1 MLCLIQ
7 LDQEALVGT
16 ADFGDR
22 SYEFAVDAHS
32 YGALRPSVFSVRLL
46 RDGRSVVN
54 PARARLVEEAVR
66 QAWVD

>member
-32 YGALRPSVFSVRLL
+32 YGAHRPSVFSVPFF
-46 RDGRSVVN
+46 VMV
-54 PARARLVEEAVR
+54 A
-66 QAWVD
+66 Q